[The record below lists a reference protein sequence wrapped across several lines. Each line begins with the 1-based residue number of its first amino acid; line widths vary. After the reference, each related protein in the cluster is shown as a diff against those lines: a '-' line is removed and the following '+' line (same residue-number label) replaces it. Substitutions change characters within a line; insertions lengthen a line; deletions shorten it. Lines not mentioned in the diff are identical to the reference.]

1 MIAKN
6 AEKSLKQLLDN
17 ITENS
22 KLANVEAALEE
33 NENEGD
39 KEQENNDKNVEGD
52 YELEQTLISME

>member
-22 KLANVEAALEE
+22 KLANVEAAIEE